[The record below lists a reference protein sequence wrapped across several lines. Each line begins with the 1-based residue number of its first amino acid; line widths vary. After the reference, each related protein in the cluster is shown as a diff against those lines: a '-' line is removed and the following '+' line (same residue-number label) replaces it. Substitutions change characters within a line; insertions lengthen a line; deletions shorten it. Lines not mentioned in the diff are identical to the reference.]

1 MFTFLIGWGEI
12 PTTNRS
18 WATETQDQQLEEG
31 TAQAFYTGV
40 VIHSFIYLA
49 LMANISIKRAALI
62 YDKAGVIVWG
72 DTSPISGRILK
83 NLSVTS
89 FSCQADNNPGTTF
102 TLVDTNVS
110 PAQFIIHNLVSVFV
124 VLR

>member
-1 MFTFLIGWGEI
+1 MTFLKY
-12 PTTNRS
+12 NLVS
-18 WATETQDQQLEEG
+18 
-31 TAQAFYTGV
+31 Y
-40 VIHSFIYLA
+40 SFVYFSSTIL
-49 LMANISIKRAALI
+49 ANISIKRAALI

-124 VLR
+124 VLS